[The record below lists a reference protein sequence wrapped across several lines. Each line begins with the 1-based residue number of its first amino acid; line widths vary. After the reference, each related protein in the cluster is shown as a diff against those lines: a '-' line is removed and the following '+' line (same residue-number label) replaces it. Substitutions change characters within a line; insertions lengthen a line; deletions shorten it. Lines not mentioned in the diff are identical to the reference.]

1 VRRLRVLVAE
11 DHEGLRGTLVELLD
25 LAGFEVAGSAADGA
39 DAVALAKQLTPDAVL
54 MDLSMPVLNGLDATR
69 LLRDA
74 LPGTAVVMY
83 SAFDSHHLK
92 QQALAAGAIA
102 YLIKGRPFERLR
114 ATLEGAVIMASVR
127 FGQG

>member
-25 LAGFEVAGSAADGA
+25 LAGFEVAGAAADGA

-102 YLIKGRPFERLR
+102 YLIKGCTFERLR

>member
-1 VRRLRVLVAE
+1 
-11 DHEGLRGTLVELLD
+11 
-25 LAGFEVAGSAADGA
+25 
-39 DAVALAKQLTPDAVL
+39 
-54 MDLSMPVLNGLDATR
+54 
-69 LLRDA
+69 
-74 LPGTAVVMY
+74 MY

-102 YLIKGRPFERLR
+102 YLIKGCTFERLR

>member
-11 DHEGLRGTLVELLD
+11 DHERLRETLVELLD
-25 LAGFEVAGSAADGA
+25 LAGLEVVGEAADGT
-39 DAVALAKQLTPDAVL
+39 DAVALAKELTPDAVL

-83 SAFDSHHLK
+83 SAFDSHELK
-92 QQALAAGAIA
+92 RQALAAGAIA
-102 YLIKGRPFERLR
+102 YLVKGCTFEQVR

-127 FGQG
+127 FGHG

>member
-74 LPGTAVVMY
+74 LPGTAVVMF
-83 SAFDSHHLK
+83 SAFDSRHLK

-102 YLIKGRPFERLR
+102 YLIKGCTFEHLR
-114 ATLEGAVIMASVR
+114 ATLEGAVIMASAR

>member
-1 VRRLRVLVAE
+1 VRRLRVLAAE

-39 DAVALAKQLTPDAVL
+39 DAVALAEQLTPDAVL

-102 YLIKGRPFERLR
+102 YLIKGCPFERLR
-114 ATLEGAVIMASVR
+114 ATLEGDVIMASVR

>member
-102 YLIKGRPFERLR
+102 YLIKGCTFEHLR

>member
-1 VRRLRVLVAE
+1 MRRLRVLVAE

-102 YLIKGRPFERLR
+102 YLIKGCTFEHLR
-114 ATLEGAVIMASVR
+114 ATLEGAVIMASAR